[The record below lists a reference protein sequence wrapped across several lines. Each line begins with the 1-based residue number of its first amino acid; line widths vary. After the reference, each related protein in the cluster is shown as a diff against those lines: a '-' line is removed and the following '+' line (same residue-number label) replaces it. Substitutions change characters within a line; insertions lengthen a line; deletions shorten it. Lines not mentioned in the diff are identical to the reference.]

1 MDRNPYDPPKSD
13 LEQPTRL
20 KGELELAPRGLRL
33 ANMLIDSMAQAVG
46 GLVIFTIVALADA
59 DVLTRLAADESPVSG
74 YVIGICVSLLY
85 YVPLESLFGRTLG
98 KLVTRTRVV
107 DESGNPVTF
116 GRVLGL
122 TLLRLV
128 PFEAFTFLGRTGIG
142 LHDSASR
149 TRVVRV
155 PRNL

>member
-13 LEQPTRL
+13 LEQPAAPP
-20 KGELELAPRGLRL
+20 GQLELAPRGLRL
-33 ANMLIDSMAQAVG
+33 ANMLIDAVAQAVTG
-46 GLVIFTIVALADA
+46 FVIFALVGIVDAGLLNGLAS
-59 DVLTRLAADESPVSG
+59 DESPLSS

-85 YVPLESLFGRTLG
+85 YVPLESLSGRTLG

-107 DESGNPVTF
+107 DESGNPPAF
-116 GRVLGL
+116 GRVLGR

-128 PFEAFTFLGRTGIG
+128 PFEAFTFLGRTGVG

-149 TRVVRV
+149 TRVVRD
-155 PRNL
+155 PRNV